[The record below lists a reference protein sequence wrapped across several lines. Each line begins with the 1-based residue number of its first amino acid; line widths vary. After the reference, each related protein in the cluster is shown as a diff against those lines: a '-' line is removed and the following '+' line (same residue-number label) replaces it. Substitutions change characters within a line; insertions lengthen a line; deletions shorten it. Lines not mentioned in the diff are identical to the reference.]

1 MSQQYHT
8 QHWCSIYTNI
18 LVTVT
23 PVIRR
28 KSKKKLKTPT
38 TAASHG
44 IFCTALQSFKRKF
57 N

>member
-1 MSQQYHT
+1 M
-8 QHWCSIYTNI
+8 YTNI

-23 PVIRR
+23 PVVRC
-28 KSKKKLKTPT
+28 KSKKKLISST

-44 IFCTALQSFKRKF
+44 IFCTSVFQRVKYLQDKF